1 MRILLTA
8 IPPSVALPSF
18 LGYPLSL
25 ILDLL
30 PVRWEV
36 VYPYGWYL
44 HAILTGMFVAYL
56 PFSKLFHILVS
67 PLVLIAKAST
77 EEKS

>member
-1 MRILLTA
+1 
-8 IPPSVALPSF
+8 
-18 LGYPLSL
+18 
-25 ILDLL
+25 
-30 PVRWEV
+30 
-36 VYPYGWYL
+36 
-44 HAILTGMFVAYL
+44 MFVAYL